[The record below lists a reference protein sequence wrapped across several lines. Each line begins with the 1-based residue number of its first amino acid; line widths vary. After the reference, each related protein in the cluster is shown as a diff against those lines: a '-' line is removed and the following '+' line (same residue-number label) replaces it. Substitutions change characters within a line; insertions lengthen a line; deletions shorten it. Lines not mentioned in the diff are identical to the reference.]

1 METVQKEISFQ
12 TEDGWTIYGTLYMPA
27 EAGADRTAPAA
38 LLLHGAGHDRDAY
51 ASFVYPGIAQILA
64 SHGVAALN
72 IDWRGRGQSIGEL
85 EYHSFTN
92 EQREKIFLD
101 VRAALNFM
109 AELPEI
115 DGARLAIL
123 AEETSANWAVL
134 GSDGDGRVKALAF
147 ISGRFGDKAR
157 ARLAARDRTPVLCV
171 VSKEDKPGFADMSA
185 LYARSKSEESDFRLY
200 EDMGI
205 GTTMFALWRYR
216 FPDERGVGFLAKQ
229 GVDTEKIGLVP
240 KDPGDEKPIEDVICD
255 WMVGRLKA
263 LGRTREVSFKT
274 EDDWT
279 IYGNLLVPETLEKGA
294 RAPGVVMAHSGL
306 SDRYIF
312 HDLERL
318 FVRNGM
324 AVINI
329 DWRGRGK
336 SREKG
341 NFFTIPKDERDRA
354 HLDVKA
360 AVELLAAQP
369 EVEANKIAII
379 GTYIGAKFAAAA
391 ALGDPRIGAVVMLSG
406 YIPSGKER
414 EEMAAV
420 TFPILFIGSRGFGAV
435 TNAMA
440 DLYELTRSKGSEL
453 ILYDGGALG
462 YQLFEVDET
471 LERRIVDWV
480 GRRLAERA
488 EAQATGMKTADQV
501 MRNI

>member
-12 TEDGWTIYGTLYMPA
+12 TEDGWTIKGSLYLPA
-27 EAGADRTAPAA
+27 DAGADQTAPAA
-38 LLLHGAGHDRDAY
+38 LLLHAAGHDRDAF

-64 SHGVAALN
+64 SQGVAALS

-85 EYHSFTN
+85 EYHSFTD
-92 EQREKIFLD
+92 EQRAKIYLD
-101 VRAALNFM
+101 VKAALNYL
-109 AELPEI
+109 ASQAEI
-115 DGARLAIL
+115 DGERMAIL
-123 AEETSANWAVL
+123 AEEASADWAVL
-134 GSDGDGRVKALAF
+134 GSDGDQRVKALAF
-147 ISGRFGDKAR
+147 ISGRFGDAAR
-157 ARLAARDRTPVLCV
+157 ARLASRDRTPVFCV
-171 VSKEDKPGFADMSA
+171 VSKEDKRGFGDMSA

-200 EDMGI
+200 QDMGI

-216 FPDERGVGFLAKQ
+216 YPDERGVGFLAKQ

-255 WMVGRLKA
+255 WIVARLKS
-263 LGRTREVSFKT
+263 LGRVQEVSFKT
-274 EDDWT
+274 QDDWT
-279 IYGNLLVPETLEKGA
+279 IYANLLVPERSGKED
-294 RAPGVVMAHSGL
+294 RVPGVVMVHSGL

-318 FVRNGM
+318 FVKNGM
-324 AVINI
+324 AVLNI

-341 NFFTIPKDERDRA
+341 SFFTIPKDERDRA
-354 HLDVKA
+354 YLDVKA
-360 AVELLAAQP
+360 AVDMLAARP
-369 EVEANKIAII
+369 EVDAQKIAII

-414 EEMAAV
+414 DEMADI

-435 TNAMA
+435 TNAMS
-440 DLYELTRSKGSEL
+440 DLYELTRNKGSEL

-480 GRRLAERA
+480 RQRLADRV
-488 EAQATGMKTADQV
+488 EAQATGTASAD
-501 MRNI
+501 

>member
-1 METVQKEISFQ
+1 METTQKEISFQ
-12 TEDGWTIYGTLYMPA
+12 TDDGWTIYGTLYLPA
-27 EAGADRTAPAA
+27 DAATERTVPAA
-38 LLLHGAGHDRDAY
+38 LLLHAAGHDRDAF

-64 SHGVAALN
+64 SEGIAALG
-72 IDWRGRGQSIGEL
+72 IDWRGRGQSIGEI
-85 EYHSFTN
+85 EYHSFTD
-92 EQREKIFLD
+92 EQREKICLD
-101 VRAALNFM
+101 VKAGLNFL
-109 AELPEI
+109 ASLSEI
-115 DGARLAIL
+115 DSSRMAIL
-123 AEETSANWAVL
+123 AEESSADWAIL

-157 ARLAARDRTPVLCV
+157 ARLASRDRTPVLCV
-171 VSKEDKPGFADMSA
+171 VSKEDKPGFADMAA

-216 FPDERGVGFLAKQ
+216 YPDERGVGFLAKQ
-229 GVDTEKIGLVP
+229 GVDTEKIGLFP
-240 KDPGDEKPIEDVICD
+240 KDPGLEKPIEDVICE
-255 WMVGRLKA
+255 WITARLKS
-263 LGRTREVSFKT
+263 LGCVQEVSFKT

-279 IYGNLLVPETLEKGA
+279 IYANLLVPETLEKGA
-294 RAPGVVMAHSGL
+294 RAPGVVMVHSGL

-318 FVRNGM
+318 FVKNGM

-341 NFFTIPKDERDRA
+341 SFFTIPKDERDRA

-360 AVELLAAQP
+360 AVELLAARP
-369 EVEANKIAII
+369 EVDAQNIAII

-391 ALGDPRIGAVVMLSG
+391 AVGDPRIGAVVMLSG

-414 EEMAAV
+414 EELAGV
-420 TFPILFIGSRGFGAV
+420 TFPILFIGSRGFGPV

-453 ILYDGGALG
+453 IIYDGGALG

-471 LERRIVDWV
+471 LERKIVDWV
-480 GRRLAERA
+480 RQRLADRA
-488 EAQATGMKTADQV
+488 KAYPAGITSAD
-501 MRNI
+501 